1 MTNGILID
9 KYPAARY
16 NVLKTFSRRGKRTR
30 ETMITNITVIIYSV
44 IAAVLIVAYLP
55 KIFQCFHFRYRVP
68 RRTATSK
75 RRIAVIVPAR
85 GESEVIGDLFAS
97 LAVQDYDGRRFD
109 VNVIVNEANDPTVG
123 IAKSYGARVFVVCNQ
138 KCKGDAIDGY
148 FKQIKESEFNR
159 YDAFVIVDADAVL
172 SPNYITELNNAL
184 EYDCDIYLSR
194 KRIKNFLGT
203 RRDRTIFTD
212 CSALT
217 YAQLDDLSNIY
228 RTKRNIPMNMCGQG
242 MMIRRRTI
250 AEIGGWPYRTLTED
264 YEMRMDCFLRGFTS
278 MYYPYAIIYTEET
291 LTHRADYVRRL
302 RWLTGYSQCDA
313 RYKKKIKA
321 QARARGKMTEGEFE
335 YFYSLIP
342 VASFIALSFITAFVG
357 IGISVFTAFSG
368 GNWLYPVLLLIV
380 LPMGLLYLFT
390 FIYAMLCMIAMHDS
404 FRRIPVSER
413 GLALMFA
420 PFYNWEYFPI
430 FIHSRFKAK
439 HGWDW
444 KPTKHIR
451 FKGIDRLAPAPEIAP
466 AAEEE
471 EEEKPVKDATL

>member
-1 MTNGILID
+1 M
-9 KYPAARY
+9 
-16 NVLKTFSRRGKRTR
+16 V
-30 ETMITNITVIIYSV
+30 TNIAVIIY
-44 IAAVLIVAYLP
+44 AAISLVLIVAYLP
-55 KIFQCFHFRYRVP
+55 KIWQCFHFRYRIPHKVA
-68 RRTATSK
+68 TAK
-75 RRIAVIVPAR
+75 RRISVVIPAR

-97 LAVQDYDGRRFD
+97 IAVQDYDGRRYD
-109 VNVIVNEANDPTVG
+109 VNVIVNEADDPTVE

-148 FKQIKESEFNR
+148 FKQLNEREFNR

-172 SPNYITELNNAL
+172 SPNYLTELNNAL

-203 RRDRTIFTD
+203 RKDRTIFTN

-228 RTKRNIPMNMCGQG
+228 RTKRKIPMNMCGQG
-242 MMIRRRTI
+242 MMIRKRTI
-250 AEIGGWPYRTLTED
+250 AQIGGWPYRTLTED
-264 YEMRMDCFLRGFTS
+264 YEMRMDCFLKGFTS

-291 LTHRADYVRRL
+291 LTHRSDYVRRL

-321 QARARGKMTEGEFE
+321 QARARGRMTEGEFE
-335 YFYSLIP
+335 YFYMLIP
-342 VASFIALSFITAFVG
+342 VASFIALSFVTAFIGVG
-357 IGISVFTAFSG
+357 ISTATAFAG
-368 GNWLYPVLLLIV
+368 GNWLYSLLLLIV

-390 FIYAMLCMIAMHDS
+390 FIYELMCMIAMHDS
-404 FRRIPVSER
+404 FRRIPLSER
-413 GLALMFA
+413 VLTLMFA
-420 PFYNWEYFPI
+420 PFYCWEYFPI

-451 FKGIDRLAPAPEIAP
+451 FKGIERLAPTPEGGDSS
-466 AAEEE
+466 EEE
-471 EEEKPVKDATL
+471 EENPVKDATL